1 MLLHWDVET
10 DDKIRFCCVSRGV
23 GKARK
28 MGLGYVRLRGEKNQ
42 IKVLL

>member
-1 MLLHWDVET
+1 MLWDMET
-10 DDKIRFCCVSRGV
+10 DDKIRFCCVSHDV

-28 MGLGYVRLRGEKNQ
+28 MVLGYVRLLGEKNQ